1 MIRLEC
7 NLATYPP
14 GDGLKDKT
22 NLIVSTEN
30 INGIPISPISGAQL
44 TLWSPPQIKLDA
56 TFQGDFLYLSFGP
69 VNIVNSTNVNTLL
82 TNSWIPDPRSNWDIS
97 ASTIL
102 IGYLFSAKRVGARSY
117 FSSCSTSSSSPEP
130 VPVLVCS

>member
-7 NLATYPP
+7 NLATYPL

-82 TNSWIPDPRSNWDIS
+82 TNSW
-97 ASTIL
+97 AQ
-102 IGYLFSAKRVGARSY
+102 GY
-117 FSSCSTSSSSPEP
+117 FSSAWYLSGGGFTIEYHKVSGSWQAKISSQWI
-130 VPVLVCS
+130 L

>member
-7 NLATYPP
+7 NLATYPL

-56 TFQGDFLYLSFGP
+56 TFQGDFLYLSFGQDKQSMDP
-69 VNIVNSTNVNTLL
+69 VRPHES
-82 TNSWIPDPRSNWDIS
+82 IP
-97 ASTIL
+97 AQHQ
-102 IGYLFSAKRVGARSY
+102 
-117 FSSCSTSSSSPEP
+117 
-130 VPVLVCS
+130 